1 MAAHTGRDCIPAAG
15 HRLGNGYSVQ
25 ANLMLSSEVPDA
37 MARAFE
43 ASSGP
48 FAERLLAALEAAQAV
63 GGDIRG
69 MQSAALLVV
78 RGKASDKPWTD
89 RLVDLRVEDSA
100 KPLVELRRLLRLH
113 RAYDRMN
120 RGDEA
125 VAAGRLEEALSLY
138 ASAEEMV
145 PDNDEFVFWHAV
157 TLVQN
162 GRVDESLPVFGRCF
176 RMNPSWMLL
185 VPRLPAVKLLPGAPG
200 LVDKILSA
208 GPTVSTPPQ
217 PR

>member
-1 MAAHTGRDCIPAAG
+1 
-15 HRLGNGYSVQ
+15 
-25 ANLMLSSEVPDA
+25 MLSGEVPEA

-43 ASSGP
+43 GSTGAL
-48 FAERLLAALEAAQAV
+48 AERLLDALEAAQSV

-69 MQSAALLVV
+69 MQSAALVVV
-78 RGKASDKPWTD
+78 RARASDRPWTD

-100 KPLVELRRLLRLH
+100 KPLAELRRLLRLH

-120 RGDEA
+120 RGDDA
-125 VAAGRLEEALSLY
+125 VAAGRLGEALALY
-138 ASAEEMV
+138 ASAEELV

-185 VPRLPAVKLLPGAPG
+185 VPRLPAVKLLPDAPG
-200 LVDKILSA
+200 LVEKILAA
-208 GPTVSTPPQ
+208 GPTASTSPQ
-217 PR
+217 TR